1 LAPIQHPYAD
11 IPLTAKYHHERM
23 DGRGYPDGLSGEQ
36 IPLGARIVS
45 LADSFD
51 AMTTDRPYKTR
62 RIFSEVIEDF
72 RRNTGTQ
79 FDTNVVLALCRAL
92 LKEMDGSGG
101 TRRMTKMLGRDYL
114 NNERDSPLLT
124 QLMNELDP
132 NQQATAAGRA

>member
-1 LAPIQHPYAD
+1 
-11 IPLTAKYHHERM
+11 M

-36 IPLGARIVS
+36 IPLCARIVS

-92 LKEMDGSGG
+92 LKEMSGG
-101 TRRMTKMLGRDYL
+101 AGARRMTRMLGKDYL
-114 NNERDSPLLT
+114 NHERDSPLLT

-132 NQQATAAGRA
+132 NQQAVAASGA

>member
-1 LAPIQHPYAD
+1 
-11 IPLTAKYHHERM
+11 
-23 DGRGYPDGLSGEQ
+23 LSGEQ
-36 IPLGARIVS
+36 IPLGARIVA

-62 RIFSEVIEDF
+62 RSFSDVVEDF
-72 RRNTGTQ
+72 RRNAGTQ

-114 NNERDSPLLT
+114 DNERDSPLLT

-132 NQQATAAGRA
+132 NKQSAAAAGGV